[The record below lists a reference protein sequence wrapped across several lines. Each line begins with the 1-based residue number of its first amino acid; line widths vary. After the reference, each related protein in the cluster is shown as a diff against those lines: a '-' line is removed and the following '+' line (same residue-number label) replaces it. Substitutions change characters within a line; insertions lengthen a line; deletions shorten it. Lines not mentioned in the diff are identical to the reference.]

1 MHPPGAAARF
11 RVEDN
16 SLGYG
21 SSWSVRT
28 SKSAGDVYITHREGG
43 RWIHTSLH
51 DSGESHYTVTRA
63 GRAKLAPGESPYLA
77 VGHDKPKFG
86 PGWTHAKR
94 ITVAKSELRSNWS
107 EGVAQKE
114 IIAVPTHPIVHMA
127 LGNGGQLEVIA
138 RPTTLDVDLRDVLAE
153 QITCAR
159 RGLQDAGWDGVTP
172 TRMAIF
178 GQDADTGLLI
188 EIEIAVD
195 PDQDKHT

>member
-1 MHPPGAAARF
+1 
-11 RVEDN
+11 
-16 SLGYG
+16 
-21 SSWSVRT
+21 
-28 SKSAGDVYITHREGG
+28 
-43 RWIHTSLH
+43 
-51 DSGESHYTVTRA
+51 
-63 GRAKLAPGESPYLA
+63 
-77 VGHDKPKFG
+77 
-86 PGWTHAKR
+86 
-94 ITVAKSELRSNWS
+94 
-107 EGVAQKE
+107 VAQKE
-114 IIAVPTHPIVHMA
+114 IIAVPTHPGYNAVSIDFVLGAPDAVVVEVQQCFPIVHMA